1 MTDLLKV
8 MEREMLHSE
17 HAAQCFLEAKRR
29 DRARSKKLLAELLKD
44 RPRTD
49 MRAEDFGA
57 PHFPEDDEPK
67 NLHHNPKPTSCEP

>member
-1 MTDLLKV
+1 MADLLKV

-29 DRARSKKLLAELLKD
+29 DRARSKKLLADLLKD
-44 RPRTD
+44 RPRPD

-57 PHFPEDDEPK
+57 PHFPEDDDPPNVRANRPSGAAQE
-67 NLHHNPKPTSCEP
+67 